1 MACPRMECS
10 ADRENR
16 PWMLKRVQHDESGG
30 RGLPPAP
37 FPFSPISCNSVA
49 MTSSSSQKPST
60 ADPTARLEALFA
72 ELQKRF
78 RAAVSALKSAIAA
91 YVPRSEEPPSQLQ
104 SIMPHSSLL
113 L

>member
-37 FPFSPISCNSVA
+37 LPFSPISCNSVA
-49 MTSSSSQKPST
+49 MTSFPSQKSRT
-60 ADPTARLEALFA
+60 ADPTARVEAILA
-72 ELQKRF
+72 ELQNRF
-78 RAAVSALKSAIAA
+78 RAAVS
-91 YVPRSEEPPSQLQ
+91 RSEEQQSEPQPLTRPSCVV
-104 SIMPHSSLL
+104 
-113 L
+113 

>member
-37 FPFSPISCNSVA
+37 CPFVPVSCNSVA
-49 MTSSSSQKPST
+49 VTSSSSQKYST
-60 ADPTARLEALFA
+60 GEPNPRAEAIFP
-72 ELQKRF
+72 EPPNRF
-78 RAAVSALKSAIAA
+78 RPPVSAPQIPICPSAQHGAPLHGKGQR
-91 YVPRSEEPPSQLQ
+91 VNTRHKLEL
-104 SIMPHSSLL
+104 
-113 L
+113 